1 MAFVMC
7 EDIFNLGIV
16 TVKSAVAYSYTRLHL
31 IIIAD
36 KQNEEKIRKEY
47 SSWPDN
53 VKKRVSCDVVPLWF
67 PKGSGYKWKPLFRP
81 CATQR
86 LFLPSMLPDVDA
98 VLYADTDVVFVHPIE
113 DFWRMFYAMN
123 EWQMAGMAP
132 GTEHLKNN
140 CYLREKI
147 RRPYVP
153 PLGLNSGLMMMN
165 LTRMRAFNLEDH
177 MTRLLEEFQ
186 ERIVYG
192 DQDLLNI
199 FFTRYPQ
206 GIFTFTCRWNYRAEH
221 CLGDALC
228 ADGPIAAIHA
238 SRKVVLL
245 KQVPAFV
252 ALHAA
257 MGNFKLGQNLVDH
270 FIVPLRTSLW
280 NKNLSNT
287 ASTGCTKELRKQ
299 LHLLRLAASRVDNM
313 TAQAAAANGM

>member
-1 MAFVMC
+1 
-7 EDIFNLGIV
+7 
-16 TVKSAVAYSYTRLHL
+16 
-31 IIIAD
+31 
-36 KQNEEKIRKEY
+36 
-47 SSWPDN
+47 
-53 VKKRVSCDVVPLWF
+53 
-67 PKGSGYKWKPLFRP
+67 
-81 CATQR
+81 
-86 LFLPSMLPDVDA
+86 MLPDVDA
-98 VLYADTDVVFVHPIE
+98 VFYADTDVVFVHPIE

-132 GTEHLKNN
+132 ETEHLKNN

-177 MTRLLEEFQ
+177 MIRLLEEFQ

-228 ADGPIAAIHA
+228 ADGPISAIHA